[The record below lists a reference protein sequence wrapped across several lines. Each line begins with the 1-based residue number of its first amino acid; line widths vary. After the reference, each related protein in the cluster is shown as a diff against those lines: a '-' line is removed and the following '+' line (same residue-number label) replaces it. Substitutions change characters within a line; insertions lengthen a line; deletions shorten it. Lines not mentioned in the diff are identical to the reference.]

1 VRRPPSRGAGVLA
14 ATAPAGLGAA
24 ESAAVYRALASLPG
38 RALAPD
44 PATHEAALWRVLMAE
59 RPRGARSAA
68 IARWR
73 GRLDAFALRTR
84 YTDLRCF
91 RRHEP
96 DGTVARRLYALLEQV
111 RVEALGARRFAGMGG
126 NLAALA
132 QEPWIRTRPEG
143 VIRGDAATWVDTF
156 ALLTRAALGAPLP
169 EAARAS
175 LLDRWR
181 SWMSPQQASEV
192 EALAAL
198 LEEQDGFDAQARRVV
213 EAVLRA
219 APRPEPEPEPP
230 PAPER
235 AGDAS
240 REAPA
245 NAAPAGL
252 ARQPG
257 ADPTAAD
264 AALSQ
269 DGRHAAPPEARAPYR
284 VQSTEFD
291 VTVSASE
298 LYDAAT
304 LARGRVELD
313 RRLGGHVGRI
323 MRWAHRLQRKLLAL
337 QQRSWAFDLEEGLL
351 DASRLT
357 RVATRPLEPLA
368 YKVETDS
375 AFPETV
381 VTLLVDNSGSM
392 RGVPIAT
399 AAVCAE
405 LLGRVLERCG
415 VRTEILGFTT
425 RCWHGGRPR
434 RQWVTAG
441 CPAGPGRLTE
451 LCHIVY
457 KSADEPWRRASH
469 RLGAMLQDGLLK
481 ENVDGEALLWAAS
494 RLRARTERRRILV
507 VISDGAPLDE
517 ATLAANDTLYLDR
530 HLRAVIAGIER
541 ERALELAAIGIGH
554 DVTAYYRRAVMLP
567 DVEALEEALVGQLI
581 DLFEAPGAGHR

>member
-1 VRRPPSRGAGVLA
+1 VRRSASRALKVLA
-14 ATAPAGLGAA
+14 GGEPAGLGAA

-44 PATHEAALWRVLMAE
+44 PASHEAALWRMLMAE
-59 RPRGARSAA
+59 RPRGARSAS

-73 GRLDAFALRTR
+73 GRVDAFALRTR
-84 YTDLRCF
+84 YTDARCL
-91 RRHEP
+91 RRHQP
-96 DGTVARRLYALLEQV
+96 DGTVARRLFGLLEQN

-132 QEPWIRTRPEG
+132 QEQWIRTRPEG

-156 ALLTRAALGAPLP
+156 ALLTRVPLGAPLP

-175 LLDRWR
+175 LAERWR
-181 SWMSPQQASEV
+181 SWMSPEQACEV
-192 EALAAL
+192 DALAAL
-198 LEEQDGFDAQARRVV
+198 IEDQDRFDAQARRVV
-213 EAVLRA
+213 DELLSATALPEEAQPTPSPGSD
-219 APRPEPEPEPP
+219 AP
-230 PAPER
+230 
-235 AGDAS
+235 
-240 REAPA
+240 
-245 NAAPAGL
+245 
-252 ARQPG
+252 
-257 ADPTAAD
+257 
-264 AALSQ
+264 AALSTPRTSLESQ
-269 DGRHAAPPEARAPYR
+269 AGLERNAPDAQQAPEGQRRAGSAALAPYR
-284 VQSTEFD
+284 VHSTEFD
-291 VTVSASE
+291 VTVLASE

-304 LARGRVELD
+304 LARGRAELD
-313 RRLGGHVGRI
+313 RRVGSHVGRI

-337 QQRSWAFDLEEGLL
+337 QQRHWQFDLEEGLL

-357 RVATRPLEPLA
+357 RVATHPLEPLA
-368 YKVETDS
+368 YKEEADS

-405 LLGRVLERCG
+405 LLGRVLERCS
-415 VRTEILGFTT
+415 VSTEILGFTT

-434 RQWVTAG
+434 RQWVRAG

-451 LCHIVY
+451 LCHIIY

-481 ENVDGEALLWAAS
+481 ENVDGEALLWALS
-494 RLRARTERRRILV
+494 RLRARPERRRILV

-517 ATLAANDTLYLDR
+517 ATLAANDALYLDR
-530 HLRAVIAGIER
+530 HLRTVIAGIER
-541 ERALELAAIGIGH
+541 ERAVELAAIGIGH
-554 DVTAYYRRAVMLP
+554 DVTAYYRHAVTLP
-567 DVEALEEALVGQLI
+567 DVAVLEEALVGQLI
-581 DLFEAPGAGHR
+581 DLFEAHPGRHR